1 MQCSMSRALGVL
13 WALAPLAGALSLT
26 ACVDDTTA
34 PKSETAR
41 PSPSVPPEL
50 ATASLGSWTTKASMP
65 SPRAGLAGAV
75 VQNSSGQY
83 LLYAIGGWNDNNF
96 AMRRV
101 EAYNAATNSWIR
113 RANLP
118 VDRAYASAAA
128 IGGKIYVVGG
138 RNLSGVVTKTLYVYT
153 HATNTWTKKASLPV
167 STRGEISVVI
177 GGKLYV
183 FTGSQLYRYDPATD
197 AWTRRTDPKNTHFG
211 GVGGV
216 IDGKLHVAWG
226 GSNSLTTDVYN
237 PATNQWTTKIEDE
250 QGDFCAEYDCSRS
263 DAAGVVFQK
272 KLYMIGG
279 QNDDESLRAVSAYDP
294 ITNTWT
300 GKAPLRF
307 DRMSRPIA
315 GSVRNAAGSARI
327 VVAGGGRA
335 DDELVSETEM
345 YTP

>member
-26 ACVDDTTA
+26 ACVDDATA

-41 PSPSVPPEL
+41 PSPSAPPEL
-50 ATASLGSWTTKASMP
+50 ATASLGSWTTKAPMP

-83 LLYAIGGWNDNNF
+83 LLYAIGGWNENNF

-101 EAYNAATNSWIR
+101 EAYNAATNTWTR

-118 VDRAYASAAA
+118 VDRRLPSAAA

-138 RNLSGVVTKTLYVYT
+138 INLTGVVTKTLYVYT

-167 STRGEISVVI
+167 NTWFAMSAVM

-183 FTGSQLYRYDPATD
+183 FTGAQLYRYDPATD
-197 AWTRRTDPKNTHFG
+197 AWTRRADPTNIHFG

-216 IDGKLHVAWG
+216 IDGKLYVAG
-226 GSNSLTTDVYN
+226 GGATSLTTDVYN
-237 PATNQWTTKIEDE
+237 PATNQWTNKING
-250 QGDFCAEYDCSRS
+250 QGDSCPGSACGN
-263 DAAGVVFQK
+263 AAGVVFQK

-279 QNDDESLRAVSAYDP
+279 QNGDEALQAVVAYDP
-294 ITNTWT
+294 ITNAWT
-300 GKAPLRF
+300 AKAPLRF
-307 DRMSRPIA
+307 NRMSRPIA
-315 GSVRNAAGSARI
+315 GSVRNAAGSGRI
-327 VVAGGGRA
+327 VVAGGARA
-335 DDELVSETEM
+335 DDELVSQTEM
-345 YTP
+345 YAP